1 MLLLDFKIMPFQRT
15 QAPEIHES
23 TAPDFQKAFDYPF
36 QTADAPTEEISEGR
50 YIVRFA
56 RTPEEIDAALRLR
69 FEVFNLELNEGL
81 DSSFLTERDE
91 DEFDQTCHHLIVVE
105 KLTNVVVGT
114 YRLRTL
120 EMAKNAEGF
129 YSSGEF
135 RLEDLPY
142 EVLAQSLEIG
152 RSCIA
157 REHRNTRVLF
167 LLWKGLAL
175 YVTKMRKRYL
185 FGCCSLFTLDC
196 SEGKRAAKQLKE
208 LNALHPE
215 ICVDARET
223 CQCRPEDFLT
233 PNETKEVELP
243 KLFHTYLRIGAKV
256 CGEPAIDRHF
266 KTIDFFVLF
275 DVETIEEKYYQL
287 FFSPFEHLKS

>member
-1 MLLLDFKIMPFQRT
+1 MLLDFKIMPFHRT

-23 TAPDFQKAFDYPF
+23 KAPDFQKAHDYPF
-36 QTADAPTEEISEGR
+36 QTENAPVEEITEGR

-69 FEVFNLELNEGL
+69 FSVFNLELNEGL

-91 DEFDQTCHHLIVVE
+91 DEYDLSCHHLIVIE
-105 KLTNVVVGT
+105 KVSNTVVGT

-120 EMAKNAEGF
+120 EMAKSPLGF
-129 YSSGEF
+129 YSSGVF
-135 RLEDLPY
+135 RVEDLPAD
-142 EVLAQSLEIG
+142 VLINSLEIG

-175 YVTKMRKRYL
+175 YATKMRKRYL

-196 SEGKRAAKQLKE
+196 SEGKRAAKKLRE
-208 LNALHPE
+208 MDALHSK
-215 ICVDARET
+215 IRVDARTE

-233 PNETKEVELP
+233 PEVTDEAELP

-256 CGEPAIDRHF
+256 CGEPAIDREF

-275 DVETIEEKYYQL
+275 DIETIEARYYQM
-287 FFSPFEHLKS
+287 FFSPLEFLSR